1 MTGISDEESVILN
14 SVIMVQMSLW
24 LCQDPETGSL
34 LYNLLCGKPDMRLA
48 AGHLLKSGYLTRTM
62 KEASVI
68 PSPDQRYETCSLE
81 HDTYRAKYKI
91 LMLF

>member
-1 MTGISDEESVILN
+1 
-14 SVIMVQMSLW
+14 
-24 LCQDPETGSL
+24 
-34 LYNLLCGKPDMRLA
+34 MRLA

-68 PSPDQRYETCSLE
+68 PSLDERYGTCSSKQ
-81 HDTYRAKYKI
+81 DTYRAKYKI